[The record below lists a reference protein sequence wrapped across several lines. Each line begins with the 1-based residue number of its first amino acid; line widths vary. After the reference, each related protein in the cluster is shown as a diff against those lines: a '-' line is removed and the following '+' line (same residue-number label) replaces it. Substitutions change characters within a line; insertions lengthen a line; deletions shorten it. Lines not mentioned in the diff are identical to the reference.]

1 MANNPEDTKNNN
13 PTNLQTK
20 VNNKS
25 DSEKETRLSPPK
37 PLPSITVESE
47 GEKFINEIDR
57 SSQDVDLSS
66 QIKSSADQSNDP
78 KIGDLLN
85 NRYRLEQ
92 ELGQGG
98 MGSVF
103 KALDLHRQEINAR
116 NQYVAI
122 KILLPALSD
131 DRVLVVGFHREA
143 EKSQKL
149 THPNIIKVFDASR
162 DGNRHYMVMEYLEG
176 KPLNNIISQHG
187 AFPLKNAFPIIS
199 AIGRGLAH
207 AHENNIIH
215 SDLKPANV
223 FILAGSNE
231 VKILDFGIASELKIT
246 GNKDET
252 IFNPRM
258 LGGLTIQYASF
269 EMLNGSTA
277 ADPRDDIYAF
287 GLIVY
292 ELLTGKHP
300 YNKKS
305 ASEVFLEQ
313 KRGTFIQPL
322 PPKELTARQW
332 QLLSQAISIEQDRRP
347 KNLQKWLTAFEFN
360 EKRLPRHF
368 IFPIVTII
376 VVLISVSVYFLV
388 EKNRSDIS
396 QKPKI
401 LQTKPPIANAGKDQS
416 LFLGETIWLDG
427 KASQSTDSGHLYYH
441 WKLTKNPIGS
451 QVVLLDQDT
460 ATPHFSPDTI
470 GQYEAELTVVDSQNQ
485 TSQADTINIAVSKPL
500 PRLVLNASKDTY
512 YIGEYLQVNIHSSQD
527 GYLGVVYL
535 SSTGVK
541 LQIFPNGYQE
551 NSHIKADQNYQIPPK
566 EKLKMLKIQ
575 GPAGIDTIIAVFS
588 HTQLP
593 DLEKYIDEN
602 GNLSETLQQNDAIV
616 EKITY
621 RVIKNSG

>member
-1 MANNPEDTKNNN
+1 
-13 PTNLQTK
+13 
-20 VNNKS
+20 
-25 DSEKETRLSPPK
+25 
-37 PLPSITVESE
+37 
-47 GEKFINEIDR
+47 
-57 SSQDVDLSS
+57 
-66 QIKSSADQSNDP
+66 
-78 KIGDLLN
+78 
-85 NRYRLEQ
+85 
-92 ELGQGG
+92 
-98 MGSVF
+98 
-103 KALDLHRQEINAR
+103 
-116 NQYVAI
+116 
-122 KILLPALSD
+122 
-131 DRVLVVGFHREA
+131 
-143 EKSQKL
+143 
-149 THPNIIKVFDASR
+149 
-162 DGNRHYMVMEYLEG
+162 
-176 KPLNNIISQHG
+176 
-187 AFPLKNAFPIIS
+187 
-199 AIGRGLAH
+199 
-207 AHENNIIH
+207 
-215 SDLKPANV
+215 
-223 FILAGSNE
+223 
-231 VKILDFGIASELKIT
+231 
-246 GNKDET
+246 
-252 IFNPRM
+252 M
-258 LGGLTIQYASF
+258 LGGLTTQYASF

-332 QLLSQAISIEQDRRP
+332 QLLSQAISIEQDKRP

-360 EKRLPRHF
+360 EKQLPRHF
-368 IFPIVTII
+368 IFPIVAII

-427 KASQSTDSGHLYYH
+427 KASQSTDSGRLYYH
-441 WKLTKNPIGS
+441 WKLTKNPIAS

-460 ATPHFSPDTI
+460 ATPHFSPDKI

-485 TSQADTINIAVSKPL
+485 TSQADTINIAVSKLL

-527 GYLGVVYL
+527 GYLRIVYL

-566 EKLKMLKIQ
+566 EKPKMLKIQ
-575 GPAGIDTIIAVFS
+575 GPEGIDTIIAVFS

-621 RVIKNSG
+621 RVIKK